1 MAKIGDGK
9 GSNIFCPDG
18 HTKLKD
24 GSVIE
29 HPKQT
34 LFKGQPVLKAGT
46 SETLPNGTYELE
58 GGLEMTVSSGVVGEI
73 KPKEAK

>member
-34 LFKGQPVLKAGT
+34 LFKDQPVLKAGT
-46 SETLPNGTYELE
+46 SETLANGTYELAD
-58 GGLEMTVSSGVVGEI
+58 GREMTIAAGVVGEI
-73 KPKEAK
+73 KPKAV